1 VIDRIKNLIE
11 KKFQLKPEV
20 LIIND
25 NLFVKVVGLDN
36 LSLAN
41 WIQEEFIDLK
51 IEVKKTAAYQF
62 SNDGWIKIEA
72 QNVLVN

>member
-1 VIDRIKNLIE
+1 MIDRIKNLIE

>member
-1 VIDRIKNLIE
+1 MIDKIKNLIE
-11 KKFQLKPEV
+11 KKFQLKPEILEV
-20 LIIND
+20 NNKIFL
-25 NLFVKVVGLDN
+25 KVVGLDN

-51 IEVKKTAAYQF
+51 IEVKKTATYQF

-72 QNVLVN
+72 